1 MTTIVD
7 LVQRT
12 DALLFR
18 IDQGALG
25 GFLAATFSFSTTTAD
40 GNPGPARFSF
50 NSGTINAVTQI
61 TFDDVTIDNI
71 NVSSLLDSFD
81 DSNSVLRGILTLRS
95 VSNASRWAT
104 FYVSGSVAAGLNSRR
119 VPVIY
124 TSGPGGFVADETC
137 GVSFVRSGDAGPAGP
152 QGEPGLQGATGPAGP
167 PGPQG
172 EPGLQGATGPAGPAG
187 VSGLGGS
194 GAVWRNYVTAQPWLI
209 STSAAD
215 NSWTA
220 IAWSPEL
227 GLFAAI
233 AESGAGNRVMT
244 SPDGI
249 NWTVRATPADN
260 GWRAIAWS
268 PELGLFA
275 AVARFG
281 TGNQAMT
288 SPDGINW
295 TVRATPADNQWH
307 AIAWSSQLGLFAA
320 VAYTGVGNRVMTST
334 SMFSYP
340 YRRAA

>member
-172 EPGLQGATGPAGPAG
+172 EPGLQGATGPAGPPGPQAG
-187 VSGLGGS
+187 FALLVNNSAQDVPDIFSSERDSLVTTTTG
-194 GAVWRNYVTAQPWLI
+194 GAVVLTWSFTIQHDGSQEINVVFDIFLDGQLLQTFFAKPSPYFSESVVFTTPILVL
-209 STSAAD
+209 AAGQH
-215 NSWTA
+215 N
-220 IAWSPEL
+220 
-227 GLFAAI
+227 FASRI
-233 AESGAGNRVMT
+233 
-244 SPDGI
+244 I
-249 NWTVRATPADN
+249 
-260 GWRAIAWS
+260 
-268 PELGLFA
+268 
-275 AVARFG
+275 
-281 TGNQAMT
+281 
-288 SPDGINW
+288 
-295 TVRATPADNQWH
+295 
-307 AIAWSSQLGLFAA
+307 
-320 VAYTGVGNRVMTST
+320 GVGNTQGA
-334 SMFSYP
+334 SMGIRIIRSSVYLLEL
-340 YRRAA
+340 RR